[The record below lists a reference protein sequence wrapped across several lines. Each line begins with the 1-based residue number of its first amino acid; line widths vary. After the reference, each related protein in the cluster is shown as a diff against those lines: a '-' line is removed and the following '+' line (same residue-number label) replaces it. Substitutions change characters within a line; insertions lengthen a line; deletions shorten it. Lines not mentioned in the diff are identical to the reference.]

1 MQFFIGIVPPEE
13 YKNKITKFQKQWINN
28 SLPDVVE
35 PHITIK
41 AQGGLTDEKDWL
53 EKVKKVCQD
62 TIPFKMKLNRPAF
75 FGESVLFLTVESKSI
90 YQLHR
95 KIVNTVSPDKDLIK
109 KYMELDDYVPH
120 LTLGQTHWGLSSGEL
135 KDMAKFTE
143 VELRRYPTIEV
154 DFLRVYQEIEPNKY
168 RKYLDIQLKR
178 NS

>member
-13 YKNKITKFQKQWINN
+13 YKNRITKFQKQWINN

-41 AQGGLTDEKDWL
+41 AQGGLTDETDWL
-53 EKVKKVCQD
+53 QKVKKVCQD
-62 TIPFKMKLNRPAF
+62 NMQFKLKLNRPAF
-75 FGESVLFLTVESKSI
+75 FGESVLFLTVESKRI

-95 KIVNTVSPDKDLIK
+95 KIVNAVSPEKDLIK

-120 LTLGQTHWGLSSGEL
+120 LTLGQTYWGLSSEEL

-143 VELRRYPTIEV
+143 EKLRPYPTIEV
-154 DFLRVYQEIEPNKY
+154 NSLRVYQEIEPNKY

-178 NS
+178 NT